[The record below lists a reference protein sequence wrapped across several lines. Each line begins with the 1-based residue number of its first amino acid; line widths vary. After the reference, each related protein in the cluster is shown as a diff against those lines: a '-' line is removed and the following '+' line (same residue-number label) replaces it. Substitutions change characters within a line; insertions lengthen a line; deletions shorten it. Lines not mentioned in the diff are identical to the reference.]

1 VKIISPYKGQ
11 QVPVDSNILVSG
23 ISSPAPAADKTHTN
37 CTVSILLDDIKPY
50 QNAAATGQRGTNAFS
65 SWKNTITPKYAVVK
79 QGQNKITSK
88 ISCRK
93 LY

>member
-23 ISSPAPAADKTHTN
+23 ISSPAPAADKIHTN

-50 QNAAATGQRGTNAFS
+50 QNAAATGQRGTNGFS

-88 ISCRK
+88 FSCRRP
-93 LY
+93 Y